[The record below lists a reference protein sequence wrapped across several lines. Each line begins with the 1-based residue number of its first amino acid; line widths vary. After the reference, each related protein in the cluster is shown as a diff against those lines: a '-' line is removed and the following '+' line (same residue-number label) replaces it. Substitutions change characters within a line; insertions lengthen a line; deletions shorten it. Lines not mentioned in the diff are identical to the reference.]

1 MIRSRAGHSSFRK
14 AEGVKQYFIASIC
27 REGILGGGIAADD
40 EGITF
45 KTGKATVSPR
55 LKNLEMKYRDIQH
68 FSKRWVLCFLSF
80 QFRWQTEKPIGLLFS
95 AGNVFLRY

>member
-1 MIRSRAGHSSFRK
+1 
-14 AEGVKQYFIASIC
+14 VKQYFIASIC

-55 LKNLEMKYRDIQH
+55 LKNLEMKYRDIQD
-68 FSKRWVLCFLSF
+68 FSKRWVLCFPVFSISMADGETYRF
-80 QFRWQTEKPIGLLFS
+80 IVFGRKRFSSLLKDKTK
-95 AGNVFLRY
+95 R